1 MSALFQSLS
10 IGGSSREGS
19 GKFAKS
25 MWNCRKL
32 DFYILNLLF
41 KLSGSKPVVLRIK
54 QIGWLIMRDNAICTC
69 IHLRDLQEGRTC
81 YIEMNFCWKM
91 DYGFHSF
98 QVVDWFCLF
107 IMGKPQKMYRFMKFN
122 NYYVKLDIEWNISD
136 FIFKEI

>member
-41 KLSGSKPVVLRIK
+41 KLSGSKPVFHVKKKGI
-54 QIGWLIMRDNAICTC
+54 I
-69 IHLRDLQEGRTC
+69 DLL
-81 YIEMNFCWKM
+81 N
-91 DYGFHSF
+91 
-98 QVVDWFCLF
+98 VD
-107 IMGKPQKMYRFMKFN
+107 
-122 NYYVKLDIEWNISD
+122 
-136 FIFKEI
+136 